1 MDRSRMLGR
10 NIQLDMETKGISEVD
25 FASKMGYSIP
35 ELKKLLEGKMLVAKQ
50 DLERIANC
58 LEETYEDLVRMR
70 TKEEYEAI
78 FDCMGSFSDEENE
91 DKVLNLIDMYI
102 ELKERACQ
110 L

>member
-10 NIQLDMETKGISEVD
+10 NIQLDMEKKGIPEDV
-25 FASKMGYSIP
+25 FASKLGYTIS
-35 ELKKLLEGKMLVAKQ
+35 ELKKMLEGKMIIAKS
-50 DLERIANC
+50 DLENIAKC
-58 LEETYEDLVRMR
+58 LGETYAELICARD
-70 TKEEYEAI
+70 TEEYEAI

-91 DKVLNLIDMYI
+91 DKILNLIDMYI

>member
-10 NIQLDMETKGISEVD
+10 NIQLDMAKKGIPEEV
-25 FASKMGYSIP
+25 FASELGYTIS
-35 ELKKLLEGKMLVAKQ
+35 ELKKLLEGKMIIARK
-50 DLERIANC
+50 DLENIAKC
-58 LEETYEDLVRMR
+58 LGESFEELTIVRR
-70 TKEEYEAI
+70 AEEYEAI

-91 DKVLNLIDMYI
+91 DRILNLIDMYI

>member
-10 NIQLDMETKGISEVD
+10 NIQLDMEKKGISEDV
-25 FASKMGYSIP
+25 FAVELGYTIS
-35 ELKKLLEGKMLVAKQ
+35 ELKKLLEGKMIIAKT
-50 DLERIANC
+50 DLENIAKC
-58 LEETYEDLVRMR
+58 LGETFEELTSMRDTED
-70 TKEEYEAI
+70 YEAI

-91 DKVLNLIDMYI
+91 DRILNLIDMYI